1 MASEMQSCPIE
12 VTKIPISK
20 CDDTFDAE
28 CRGESTMPFYR
39 GQYDPSTGQSPNRP
53 REQKNKI
60 TAWIDGSFI
69 YSTMEPW
76 VNTMRSFQNGSL
88 LMEAGYPPHNTEGV
102 PLHNFPAPHIQ
113 MSADPS
119 RLYVLGDP
127 RSVNVRVEQGWA
139 RLGQD

>member
-1 MASEMQSCPIE
+1 
-12 VTKIPISK
+12 
-20 CDDTFDAE
+20 
-28 CRGESTMPFYR
+28 MPFYR
-39 GQYDPSTGQSPNRP
+39 GQYDTSTGQSPNRP

-60 TAWIDGSFI
+60 TASIDGSFI

-88 LMEAGYPPHNTEGV
+88 VMAGGYPPHNTEGV

-127 RSVNVRVEQGWA
+127 RINQNPALLTFAILFYRWHNVLAE
-139 RLGQD
+139 RLQVRHTIS

>member
-1 MASEMQSCPIE
+1 
-12 VTKIPISK
+12 
-20 CDDTFDAE
+20 
-28 CRGESTMPFYR
+28 MPFYR
-39 GQYDPSTGQSPNRP
+39 AQYDTKTGQSPNMP
-53 REQKNKI
+53 REQSNKI

-88 LMEAGYPPHNTEGV
+88 LMESGYPPHNTEGV

-113 MSADPS
+113 MAADPS

-127 RSVNVRVEQGWA
+127 RS
-139 RLGQD
+139 L

>member
-1 MASEMQSCPIE
+1 
-12 VTKIPISK
+12 
-20 CDDTFDAE
+20 
-28 CRGESTMPFYR
+28 MPFYR
-39 GQYDPSTGQSPNRP
+39 AQYDTSTGQSPNMP
-53 REQKNKI
+53 REQSNKI

-88 LMEAGYPPHNTEGV
+88 QMLSGYPPHNTEGV

-119 RLYVLGDP
+119 RLYLLGDP
-127 RSVNVRVEQGWA
+127 RSVNVTSPNV
-139 RLGQD
+139 RLLSCAG